1 MKSLEDF
8 IKTNRNDKLSACLIE
23 ELKKGPNCDD
33 DFIYGVLVYTKNDT
47 DKREMIKFIQKGEDV
62 TYEQV
67 VLNALWLNQQRKNKK
82 IITDTAEDWNEK
94 RKSIFQP
101 GNNKMDLTK
110 YIEDE
115 IKNNELSRELVI
127 EMKKFSEG
135 KDFIAGVLLDV
146 ENDEDKATLLDYIK
160 NGEDVNYEQI
170 ILNSLW
176 LSQQREKQDALF
188 KSEI

>member
-1 MKSLEDF
+1 
-8 IKTNRNDKLSACLIE
+8 
-23 ELKKGPNCDD
+23 
-33 DFIYGVLVYTKNDT
+33 
-47 DKREMIKFIQKGEDV
+47 
-62 TYEQV
+62 
-67 VLNALWLNQQRKNKK
+67 
-82 IITDTAEDWNEK
+82 
-94 RKSIFQP
+94 
-101 GNNKMDLTK
+101 MDLTK

-127 EMKKFSEG
+127 EIKKFSEG